1 MKGDR
6 VVENREEYLERFR
19 IDNEKML
26 SDAAQ
31 RLKGELGS
39 AGKGMDHLLKDKQK
53 MMSFVNGLSDQD
65 FNKLKQVLDNPQ
77 IMARILS
84 SEKAKQNLAKI
95 LGEL

>member
-1 MKGDR
+1 M
-6 VVENREEYLERFR
+6 ENREEYLERFR

-31 RLKGELGS
+31 RLKEELGN
-39 AGKGMDHLLKDKQK
+39 AGEGMDHLLKDKQK
-53 MMSFVNGLSDQD
+53 MMSLVNGLSDSD